1 VRGLLTK
8 NEIFVPDAAQIRI
21 LQKVAESPSCTITH
35 VVVQLLPGSSESSV
49 RSGVRQLLAR
59 RYLDW
64 GKSPDGIQLRL
75 TSQGRVALQ
84 RAPY

>member
-1 VRGLLTK
+1 MLPKT
-8 NEIFVPDAAQIRI
+8 EAFVPDTAHIRI
-21 LQKVAESPSCTITH
+21 LQEVADSPSCTITH
-35 VVVQLLPGSSESSV
+35 VVLQLLPGTSESSV
-49 RSGVRQLLAR
+49 RSGVRLLLAR

-84 RAPY
+84 RAPV